1 MLKNKKIESLRKK
14 IRVNSN
20 KQMSFNFPKNYSVK
34 IKIKFN
40 NDEELTQ
47 KSDHAKGDPENPMS
61 EKEICD
67 KTLDLVNCHI
77 KNNNCNDLI
86 EKILN
91 TNIENDKSSIVWF
104 NDLQQII
111 NGKGY

>member
-1 MLKNKKIESLRKK
+1 
-14 IRVNSN
+14 
-20 KQMSFNFPKNYSVK
+20 
-34 IKIKFN
+34 
-40 NDEELTQ
+40 
-47 KSDHAKGDPENPMS
+47 MS

-67 KTLDLVNCHI
+67 KTLDLVNSHI
-77 KNNNCNDLI
+77 KNNNCNNLTK
-86 EKILN
+86 KILN

>member
-1 MLKNKKIESLRKK
+1 
-14 IRVNSN
+14 
-20 KQMSFNFPKNYSVK
+20 
-34 IKIKFN
+34 
-40 NDEELTQ
+40 
-47 KSDHAKGDPENPMS
+47 MS

-67 KTLDLVNCHI
+67 KTLDLVNTHI
-77 KNNNCNDLI
+77 KNNNCNNLI

-91 TNIENDKSSIVWF
+91 TNIENNKSSIVWF

>member
-1 MLKNKKIESLRKK
+1 
-14 IRVNSN
+14 
-20 KQMSFNFPKNYSVK
+20 
-34 IKIKFN
+34 
-40 NDEELTQ
+40 
-47 KSDHAKGDPENPMS
+47 MS
-61 EKEICD
+61 EKEICN
-67 KTLDLVNCHI
+67 KTLHLVNSHI
-77 KNNNCNDLI
+77 KNNNFNNLI

>member
-1 MLKNKKIESLRKK
+1 
-14 IRVNSN
+14 
-20 KQMSFNFPKNYSVK
+20 
-34 IKIKFN
+34 
-40 NDEELTQ
+40 
-47 KSDHAKGDPENPMS
+47 MS

-67 KTLDLVNCHI
+67 KTLDLVNTHI
-77 KNNNCNDLI
+77 KNNNCNNLI

>member
-1 MLKNKKIESLRKK
+1 
-14 IRVNSN
+14 
-20 KQMSFNFPKNYSVK
+20 
-34 IKIKFN
+34 
-40 NDEELTQ
+40 
-47 KSDHAKGDPENPMS
+47 MS
-61 EKEICD
+61 EKEICN
-67 KTLDLVNCHI
+67 KTLNLVNSHI

>member
-1 MLKNKKIESLRKK
+1 
-14 IRVNSN
+14 
-20 KQMSFNFPKNYSVK
+20 
-34 IKIKFN
+34 
-40 NDEELTQ
+40 
-47 KSDHAKGDPENPMS
+47 MS

-67 KTLDLVNCHI
+67 KTLNLVNSHI
-77 KNNNCNDLI
+77 KNNNCNNLI
-86 EKILN
+86 KKILN

>member
-1 MLKNKKIESLRKK
+1 
-14 IRVNSN
+14 
-20 KQMSFNFPKNYSVK
+20 
-34 IKIKFN
+34 
-40 NDEELTQ
+40 
-47 KSDHAKGDPENPMS
+47 MS

-67 KTLDLVNCHI
+67 KTLDLVNSHI
-77 KNNNCNDLI
+77 KNKNCNNLI

>member
-1 MLKNKKIESLRKK
+1 MYKR
-14 IRVNSN
+14 
-20 KQMSFNFPKNYSVK
+20 Q
-34 IKIKFN
+34 
-40 NDEELTQ
+40 
-47 KSDHAKGDPENPMS
+47 DHAKGDPENPMS

-67 KTLDLVNCHI
+67 KTLNLINNHI
-77 KNNNCNDLI
+77 KNNKCNYLI

-111 NGKGY
+111 NAKEY